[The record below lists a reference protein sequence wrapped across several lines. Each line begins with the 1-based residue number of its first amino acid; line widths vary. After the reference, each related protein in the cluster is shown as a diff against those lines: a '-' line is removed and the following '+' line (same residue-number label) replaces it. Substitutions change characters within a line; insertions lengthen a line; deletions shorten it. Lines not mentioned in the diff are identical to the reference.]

1 MKQAISTIRDTI
13 KSQVAESAECRK
25 RIHESKGMDRYWA
38 WCSKR
43 DVGDRTRYLYLALA
57 CLRGR
62 SYGSIEP
69 ECREGNEPSASRLH
83 GTIVGAVPQ
92 DCPEKAEWTKER
104 VKAWLTRPEAAQAVP
119 VAREEAAA

>member
-13 KSQVAESAECRK
+13 KSQTVKSAECRK
-25 RIHESKGMDRYWA
+25 RIQESSGMDRYWN
-38 WCSKR
+38 WVEKR
-43 DVGDRTRYLYLALA
+43 GIGDDTRYLYLALA
-57 CLRGR
+57 ILRGR

-69 ECREGNEPSASRLH
+69 KCREGNEPSASRLH
-83 GTIVGAVPQ
+83 GVIVGALPQ

-119 VAREEAAA
+119 AAEGKAA